1 MNCPIC
7 GNYVEDGTN
16 FCTACGARM
25 SSFAGVSPD
34 KIIVNQ
40 TPEEQMA
47 IGDDTDTHLMP
58 ENYQDGVG
66 DDSVTQLIPENY
78 MKQQGDDSVTQLIP
92 ENYMQVQGDD
102 GVTQFIP
109 ENHLDQ
115 YDAPKTMMPT
125 WNEPQKPAFQQQMQT
140 PNIQQ
145 PQMGFQ
151 LHQTQMQPNM
161 QQPMAGPVYQQPQP
175 MAGPV
180 YQQPAM
186 KPAVGIAA
194 SNKTV
199 SVITVAILALAMVIA
214 VIVAMKPL
222 FYYTQSY
229 VGSVYN
235 NNATLQRFIMMED
248 PDGELD
254 GMLKIVCFAVT
265 GLYFLALLLSVAVM
279 NKAKNATVKPA
290 VKRSL
295 LAFLLTALAS
305 GFMIF
310 FDSFT
315 REELGNDYD
324 GMEKFNIYN
333 VFIIACVV
341 VAVATLIN
349 FFAAMAAKSKW
360 KKNRY

>member
-47 IGDDTDTHLMP
+47 IGDDTDTHLIP

-78 MKQQGDDSVTQLIP
+78 MNQQGDDSVTQLIP
-92 ENYMQVQGDD
+92 ENYMQ
-102 GVTQFIP
+102 I
-109 ENHLDQ
+109 
-115 YDAPKTMMPT
+115 
-125 WNEPQKPAFQQQMQT
+125 
-140 PNIQQ
+140 PNITQ

-186 KPAVGIAA
+186 KAATGIAA
-194 SNKTV
+194 SNRAV

-229 VGSVYN
+229 VGSVYT

-265 GLYFLALLLSVAVM
+265 GLYFISLLLSVAVM
-279 NKAKNATVKPA
+279 NKTKNATVKPA
-290 VKRSL
+290 VKRSF
-295 LAFLLTALAS
+295 LAALFTVAAS

-310 FDSFT
+310 FDTFT
-315 REELGNDYD
+315 KDELGNRYED
-324 GMEKFNIYN
+324 MEKFNIYN

-349 FFAAMAAKSKW
+349 FFAAIIAKSKW